1 MTPLLAELAELHP
14 DVHTRAFWEHC
25 ARRELRIQRC
35 TACGR
40 FQHPPLP
47 GCRHC
52 AATALDWIHVGGCG
66 TVFSYTIVHH
76 PVLPTLADA
85 VPYNVVSVALDDA
98 PGVRLVSNVL
108 DAAPET
114 IRVGLPVVLAW
125 DEPRPGVVLPRFRP
139 AR

>member
-1 MTPLLAELAELHP
+1 MTRLLPELAELHP

-25 ARRELRIQRC
+25 ARRELRLQRC

-52 AATALDWIHVGGCG
+52 AATALEWAPVDGRG

-76 PVLPTLADA
+76 PVLPALRDA
-85 VPYNVVSVALDDA
+85 VPYNVVTVVLDDA
-98 PGVRLVSNVL
+98 PEARLVSNVL
-108 DAAPET
+108 DAAPDA
-114 IRVGLPVVLAW
+114 IRVGLRVALAW
-125 DEPRPGVVLPRFRP
+125 DEPKPGVVLPRFRR
-139 AR
+139 AE